1 MWPSVGIRI
10 RRRNTSPP
18 PSSWTSAPAI
28 PSCRTKSS
36 DRSCRSSTWKTR
48 TTLSASSTQDHPLL
62 SCISSRKTKNCKI
75 CSFTAHDR
83 AVCASMIRSCSTPLN
98 PYLLEV
104 LALVEWELTMEST
117 PSTRSPTVNPA
128 WRKTST

>member
-48 TTLSASSTQDHPLL
+48 TTLSASSTQG
-62 SCISSRKTKNCKI
+62 NCQTI
-75 CSFTAHDR
+75 QCVRHDPNNQTHDTAHTH
-83 AVCASMIRSCSTPLN
+83 SHMIRFVTWSPRSVILIVFFLFSHDVRQNHFSSTIN
-98 PYLLEV
+98 RV
-104 LALVEWELTMEST
+104 SIG
-117 PSTRSPTVNPA
+117 S
-128 WRKTST
+128 

>member
-1 MWPSVGIRI
+1 MMFVKT
-10 RRRNTSPP
+10 TSHP
-18 PSSWTSAPAI
+18 PSTGSQLGLDSKPKKKQNH
-28 PSCRTKSS
+28 S
-36 DRSCRSSTWKTR
+36 
-48 TTLSASSTQDHPLL
+48 DHPLL